1 MSKEQ
6 DTRATIIH
14 GLRAHR
20 SVKEI
25 SEFNN
30 IPLSTV
36 YSVKARYDEDIA
48 AGASPNEVSSQ
59 RKQHQRRSDAKDGDF
74 VKQVQDMIDEDPGR
88 SMRSIAR
95 ELEVSDSTIRRI
107 VEEDL
112 RYKSYALIKRGQF
125 MNAATKERR
134 LEKAKLLLT
143 KLKHPQAPG
152 QLIFFSDEKNFSQ
165 DQKVNWKNNRW
176 LCSDAEEVPIVMSTK
191 FPATVMVLGVI
202 SNEGDVMPPF
212 FFQKGERVN
221 AACYINVLRTVVE
234 PWMRQV
240 AAGRHFVFQQ
250 DGAPAHTANTTQD
263 WLLTH
268 LPEFWPKEIWPPNS
282 PDLNPLDYY
291 VWGVCERDVNKH
303 PHNNVDSVKA
313 KITEVM
319 QGMGRQEIVKACK
332 RFRAR
337 IEAVIDND
345 GDFFE

>member
-20 SVKEI
+20 TVKEI

-74 VKQVQDMIDEDPGR
+74 VKQVQVMIDE
-88 SMRSIAR
+88 
-95 ELEVSDSTIRRI
+95 
-107 VEEDL
+107 
-112 RYKSYALIKRGQF
+112 
-125 MNAATKERR
+125 
-134 LEKAKLLLT
+134 
-143 KLKHPQAPG
+143 
-152 QLIFFSDEKNFSQ
+152 
-165 DQKVNWKNNRW
+165 
-176 LCSDAEEVPIVMSTK
+176 
-191 FPATVMVLGVI
+191 
-202 SNEGDVMPPF
+202 
-212 FFQKGERVN
+212 
-221 AACYINVLRTVVE
+221 ACYINVLRTVVE

-282 PDLNPLDYY
+282 PDCNPLDYY

-303 PHNNVDSVKA
+303 PHNNVDSLKA

-337 IEAVIDND
+337 VEAVIDND